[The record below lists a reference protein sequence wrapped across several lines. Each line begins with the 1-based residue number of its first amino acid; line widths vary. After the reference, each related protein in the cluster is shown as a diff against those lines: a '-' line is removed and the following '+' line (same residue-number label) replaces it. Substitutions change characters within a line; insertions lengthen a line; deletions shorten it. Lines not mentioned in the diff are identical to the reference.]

1 MVKVGVVGCG
11 GVGLIHSQGYQS
23 HSKAQLKCVCDMDK
37 AKADAR
43 ANALGV
49 KAYYSVKEMLA
60 NEELDLVDVIT
71 ADHLHFEPVMQALEA
86 GRNVFVEKPLSL
98 KLDETKQMVQKAKEK
113 KVKLAVNYNRR
124 YSIPYR
130 KAKEYVTNGA
140 IGNPT
145 FIMFKLAQGG
155 PEKNHKVKY
164 YNLFELHCHSADL
177 MRHFC
182 GDVEEVSAYMVN
194 PRAPSSGFYTT
205 VAMCLKF
212 KGETTGT
219 LIGSWD
225 SSYNHPIEY
234 MEICGEKGF
243 ICVDN
248 IMEGVR
254 LYIHNDR
261 TIQSWRPNPLNETE
275 FQFRNSFI
283 NHVHAVVDA
292 LDSGKEMPVTG
303 DDGLKSLLILHS
315 AIKSF
320 EEKRSVKLSELE
332 EA

>member
-11 GVGLIHSQGYQS
+11 GIGGIHCQGYKS
-23 HSKAQLKCVCDMDK
+23 HPKAQLKCVCDIDR

-43 ANALGV
+43 AGELGV

-60 NEELDLVDVIT
+60 SEDLDLVGVIT
-71 ADHLHFEPVMQALEA
+71 ADHLHFEPVMQALDA
-86 GRNVFVEKPLSL
+86 GKHVFVEKPLSL
-98 KLDETKQMVQKAKEK
+98 KLDEAKQMVEKAREK
-113 KVKLAVNYNRR
+113 GVKLGVDYNRR
-124 YSIPYR
+124 FSIPYQ
-130 KAKEYVTNGA
+130 KAKEYVKNGT
-140 IGNPT
+140 IGTPA

-155 PEKNHKVKY
+155 PEKDHKVKY

-182 GDVEEVSAYMVN
+182 GEVEELSAYMTN
-194 PRAPSSGFYTT
+194 PRAPLSGLYTT

-225 SSYNHPIEY
+225 SSFANPIEY
-234 MEICGEKGF
+234 MEICGGKGF
-243 ICVDN
+243 VCVDN

-261 TIQSWRPNPLNETE
+261 IIQSWRPNPLNETE
-275 FQFRNSFI
+275 FQFRTSFI
-283 NHVHAVVDA
+283 SHIHAMVDA

-303 DDGLKSLLILHS
+303 EDGLKSLLILHG

-320 EEKRSVKLSELE
+320 EEKRSVKMTEL
-332 EA
+332 